1 MLPFVNALYAPV
13 DSPMNTAQRWW
24 QGLDHYYWLTAFLA
38 ARGLQKTTCRLVA
51 LVIFG
56 MSAISITLIWSPT
69 GPHGLRN
76 QILALV
82 VAVCCWG
89 MTALWLRGRWPSALQ
104 SRICVCLGS
113 VCIAVSCLIQDDPLA
128 GLFGATAFTLV
139 CIYAAVFHTT
149 RWLKVSWVVSGATLI
164 ILGFRLAE
172 TDIAF
177 AISSVLLVGFLVMFI
192 SLTGKAAIWLVDA
205 DILHEN
211 FEPLTGLFNRDGFY
225 EKATTLLASRS
236 RGDDRFLAIAVVNL
250 DTFALVGEFSG
261 MTGSNRARVEIA
273 ARLRE
278 TARRDAVLAHI
289 ADSEF
294 VIGDLFD
301 SDDASALVER
311 VRGTVSGSPSRL
323 SASIGVVTTALQP
336 LVQLPPHDVLDELLS
351 IATNAMY
358 ESRKSGGNHVTY
370 VRSPA
375 LTVLD
380 DPGNDEWFG
389 NEEPA

>member
-1 MLPFVNALYAPV
+1 
-13 DSPMNTAQRWW
+13 MNGAQRWW
-24 QGLDHYYWLTAFLA
+24 HGLDHYYWLTAFLA

-56 MSAISITLIWSPT
+56 LSTISIMLIWSPT

-76 QILALV
+76 QVLSVV

-89 MTALWLRGRWPSALQ
+89 MSALWLRGRWPSALQ

-113 VCIAVSCLIQDDPLA
+113 VCIAISCLIQADPLA

-139 CIYAAVFHTT
+139 CFYAAVFHTT
-149 RWLKVSWVVSGATLI
+149 QWLTVSWVVTGVTLI
-164 ILGFRLAE
+164 VLGFKLAA

-177 AISSVLLVGFLVMFI
+177 AISSVLLVGSIVMFV

-211 FEPLTGLFNRDGFY
+211 FEPLTGLCNRDGFY

-236 RGDDRFLAIAVVNL
+236 RGDDRFLAVAVVNL
-250 DTFALVGEFSG
+250 DTFSLVGEFSG
-261 MTGSNRARVEIA
+261 VTGSNRARVEIA

-301 SDDASALVER
+301 SDDASALIER

-323 SASIGVVTTALQP
+323 SASIGVVTTALAP

-358 ESRKSGGNHVTY
+358 ESRKGGGNQVTY
-370 VRSPA
+370 VRSPS

-380 DPGNDEWFG
+380 DPGHDEWFT

>member
-1 MLPFVNALYAPV
+1 
-13 DSPMNTAQRWW
+13 MNTAQRWW
-24 QGLDHYYWLTAFLA
+24 HGLDHYYWLTAFLA
-38 ARGLQKTTCRLVA
+38 ARGLQKTTCRLIA
-51 LVIFG
+51 LVIFAL
-56 MSAISITLIWSPT
+56 SAISITLIWSPT

-76 QILALV
+76 QLLAV
-82 VAVCCWG
+82 AVAVCCWG
-89 MTALWLRGRWPSALQ
+89 MTFLWLRGRWPSALE
-104 SRICVCLGS
+104 SRISVCLGS
-113 VCIAVSCLIQDDPLA
+113 LCIAISCLIQADPLA

-149 RWLKVSWVVSGATLI
+149 QWLTVSWVVTGATLI
-164 ILGFRLAE
+164 VLGFKLAA

-177 AISSVLLVGFLVMFI
+177 AVSSVLLVGFIVMFV
-192 SLTGKAAIWLVDA
+192 SLTGNAAIWLVDA

-236 RGDDRFLAIAVVNL
+236 RGDDRFLAVAVVNL
-250 DTFALVGEFSG
+250 DTFSLVGEFSG
-261 MTGSNRARVEIA
+261 LTGSNRARVEIA

-323 SASIGVVTTALQP
+323 SASIGVVTTALAP

-358 ESRKSGGNHVTY
+358 ESRKCGGNQVTY
-370 VRSPA
+370 VRSPS

-380 DPGNDEWFG
+380 DPGGDEWLDT
-389 NEEPA
+389 EEPA

>member
-1 MLPFVNALYAPV
+1 
-13 DSPMNTAQRWW
+13 MNTAQRWW
-24 QGLDHYYWLTAFLA
+24 HGLDHYYWLTAFLA
-38 ARGLQKTTCRLVA
+38 ARGLQRTTCRLIA

-56 MSAISITLIWSPT
+56 LGAISITLIWSPT

-76 QILALV
+76 QILALA

-89 MTALWLRGRWPSALQ
+89 MTFLWLRGRWPSALE
-104 SRICVCLGS
+104 SRISVCLGS
-113 VCIAVSCLIQDDPLA
+113 LCIAISCLIQADPLA

-149 RWLKVSWVVSGATLI
+149 QWLTVSWVVTGATLI
-164 ILGFRLAE
+164 VLGYKLAA
-172 TDIAF
+172 TDTAF
-177 AISSVLLVGFLVMFI
+177 AVSSVLLVGFIVMFV
-192 SLTGKAAIWLVDA
+192 SLTGKASIWLVDA

-250 DTFALVGEFSG
+250 DTFSLVGEFSG
-261 MTGSNRARVEIA
+261 LTGSNRARVEIA

-323 SASIGVVTTALQP
+323 SASIGVVTTALAP

-358 ESRKSGGNHVTY
+358 ESRKCGGNQVTY
-370 VRSPA
+370 VRSPT

-380 DPGNDEWFG
+380 DPGDEWLD
-389 NEEPA
+389 NEELA

>member
-1 MLPFVNALYAPV
+1 
-13 DSPMNTAQRWW
+13 
-24 QGLDHYYWLTAFLA
+24 
-38 ARGLQKTTCRLVA
+38 
-51 LVIFG
+51 
-56 MSAISITLIWSPT
+56 
-69 GPHGLRN
+69 
-76 QILALV
+76 
-82 VAVCCWG
+82 
-89 MTALWLRGRWPSALQ
+89 MTFLWLRGRWPSALE
-104 SRICVCLGS
+104 SRISVCLGS
-113 VCIAVSCLIQDDPLA
+113 LCIAISCLIQADPLA

-149 RWLKVSWVVSGATLI
+149 QWLTVSWVVTGATLI
-164 ILGFRLAE
+164 VLGYKLAA

-177 AISSVLLVGFLVMFI
+177 AVSSVLLVGFIVMFV
-192 SLTGKAAIWLVDA
+192 SLTGKASIWLVDA

-250 DTFALVGEFSG
+250 DTFSLVGEFSG
-261 MTGSNRARVEIA
+261 LTGSNRARVEIA

-323 SASIGVVTTALQP
+323 SASIGVVTTALAP

-358 ESRKSGGNHVTY
+358 ESRKCGGNQVTY
-370 VRSPA
+370 VRSPT

-380 DPGNDEWFG
+380 DPGDEWLD
-389 NEEPA
+389 NEELA

>member
-1 MLPFVNALYAPV
+1 
-13 DSPMNTAQRWW
+13 MNGAQRWW
-24 QGLDHYYWLTAFLA
+24 HGLDHYYWLTAFLA

-56 MSAISITLIWSPT
+56 LSTISIILIWSPT

-76 QILALV
+76 QVLSVV

-89 MTALWLRGRWPSALQ
+89 MSALWLRGRWPSALQ

-113 VCIAVSCLIQDDPLA
+113 VCIAISCLIQADPLA

-139 CIYAAVFHTT
+139 CFYAAVFHTT
-149 RWLKVSWVVSGATLI
+149 QWLTVSWVVTGVTLI
-164 ILGFRLAE
+164 VLGFKLAA

-177 AISSVLLVGFLVMFI
+177 AISSVQLVGSIVMFV

-211 FEPLTGLFNRDGFY
+211 FEPLTGLCNRDGFY

-236 RGDDRFLAIAVVNL
+236 RGDDRFLAVAVVNL
-250 DTFALVGEFSG
+250 DTFSLVGEFSG
-261 MTGSNRARVEIA
+261 VTGSNRARVEIA

-301 SDDASALVER
+301 SDDASALIER

-323 SASIGVVTTALQP
+323 SASIGVVTTALAP

-358 ESRKSGGNHVTY
+358 ESRKGGGNQVTY
-370 VRSPA
+370 VRSPS

-380 DPGNDEWFG
+380 DPGHDEWFT

>member
-1 MLPFVNALYAPV
+1 LI
-13 DSPMNTAQRWW
+13 
-24 QGLDHYYWLTAFLA
+24 
-38 ARGLQKTTCRLVA
+38 A

-56 MSAISITLIWSPT
+56 LGAISITLIWSPT

-76 QILALV
+76 QILALA

-89 MTALWLRGRWPSALQ
+89 MTFLWLRGRWPSALE
-104 SRICVCLGS
+104 SRISVCLGS
-113 VCIAVSCLIQDDPLA
+113 LCIAISCLIQADPLA

-149 RWLKVSWVVSGATLI
+149 QWLTVSWVVTGATLI
-164 ILGFRLAE
+164 VLGYKLAA

-177 AISSVLLVGFLVMFI
+177 AVCSVLLVGFIVMFV
-192 SLTGKAAIWLVDA
+192 SLTGKASIWLVDA

-250 DTFALVGEFSG
+250 DTFSLVGEFSG
-261 MTGSNRARVEIA
+261 LTGSNRARVEIA

-323 SASIGVVTTALQP
+323 SASIGVVTTALAP

-358 ESRKSGGNHVTY
+358 ESRKCGGNQVTY
-370 VRSPA
+370 VRSPT

-380 DPGNDEWFG
+380 DPGDEWLD
-389 NEEPA
+389 NEELA

>member
-1 MLPFVNALYAPV
+1 MPLSDHEQRMLDQIESALYAEDPKFASSV
-13 DSPMNTAQRWW
+13 RGGTLRAPSARRRL
-24 QGLDHYYWLTAFLA
+24 QGVALFVLGLA
-38 ARGLQKTTCRLVA
+38 MLVA
-51 LVIFG
+51 GVAFKATMIGGF
-56 MSAISITLIWSPT
+56 P
-69 GPHGLRN
+69 
-76 QILALV
+76 IL
-82 VAVCCWG
+82 
-89 MTALWLRGRWPSALQ
+89 
-104 SRICVCLGS
+104 S
-113 VCIAVSCLIQDDPLA
+113 V
-128 GLFGATAFTLV
+128 
-139 CIYAAVFHTT
+139 
-149 RWLKVSWVVSGATLI
+149 
-164 ILGFRLAE
+164 LGF
-172 TDIAF
+172 I
-177 AISSVLLVGFLVMFI
+177 VMFV
-192 SLTGKAAIWLVDA
+192 SLTGKASIWLVDA

-250 DTFALVGEFSG
+250 DTFSLVGEFSG
-261 MTGSNRARVEIA
+261 LTGSNRARVEIA

-323 SASIGVVTTALQP
+323 SASIGVVTTALAP

-358 ESRKSGGNHVTY
+358 ESRKCGGNQVTY
-370 VRSPA
+370 VRSPT

-380 DPGNDEWFG
+380 DPGDEWLD
-389 NEEPA
+389 NEELA